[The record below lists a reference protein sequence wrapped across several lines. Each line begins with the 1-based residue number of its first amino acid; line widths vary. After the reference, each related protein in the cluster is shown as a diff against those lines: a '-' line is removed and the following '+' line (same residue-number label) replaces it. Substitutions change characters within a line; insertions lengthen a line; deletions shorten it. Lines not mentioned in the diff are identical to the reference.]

1 MAIVKK
7 GKKKWYQIVGPKMF
21 KGAILGESYVYDAK
35 TMIGKRLKV
44 NLSKLAETKKSNAD
58 ILFRIDSVKDNTAY
72 TNILGYTMLDY
83 YTKRILRVGTR
94 IAEDS
99 SVYESKDKIKMRI
112 KFILI
117 TRGKPNNSVLSNLR
131 KKAKEYLT
139 AYLSK
144 KTYDEFI
151 WDVVD
156 TGVQRSMRNLLKKVY
171 PLSFCEFG
179 KILKI

>member
-7 GKKKWYQIVGPKMF
+7 GKKKWYQIAGPKMF
-21 KGAILGESYVYDAK
+21 RGTILGESYVYDAK
-35 TMIGKRLKV
+35 TLVGKKLKV
-44 NLSKLAETKKSNAD
+44 NLSKLTETRKHNSE
-58 ILFRIDSVKDNTAY
+58 ILFKIENVKDNVAY
-72 TNILGYTMLDY
+72 ANIFGYTMLDS

-99 SVYESKDKIKMRI
+99 SIYETKDKVKLRI

-117 TRGKPNNSVLSNLR
+117 TRGKPSNSVLSNLR
-131 KKAKEYLT
+131 KKAKEYLIPHIT
-139 AYLSK
+139 K
-144 KTYDEFI
+144 KTYEEFM
-151 WDVVD
+151 
-156 TGVQRSMRNLLKKVY
+156 TGVIDTSIQREMRNLLKKVY